1 MITDSYVF
9 FWKGSIY
16 SQWYPS
22 PFELDGMTFNCAEQ
36 WMMVNKALLFG
47 DEKMALKI
55 MKTSSPAE
63 QKRLGRKVAGFDFS
77 VWEQHAKEI
86 VYRGNYAKFTQDV
99 DLKQRLLSTGSR
111 KFVEAS
117 PADAVWGIGL
127 TEQSAKQIPET
138 EWPGKNWLGIV
149 LTRLRDDLH
158 AGE

>member
-22 PFELDGMTFNCAEQ
+22 PFELDGMKFNCAEQ

-63 QKRLGRKVAGFDFS
+63 QKRLGRKVAGFDFFM
-77 VWEQHAKEI
+77 WEQHAKEI

-117 PADAVWGIGL
+117 PVDFLWGIGL
-127 TEQSAKQIPET
+127 YESDAKNIPET

-149 LTRLRDDLH
+149 LTRLRDDLK
-158 AGE
+158 ENS